1 MLEDTKKAIASL
13 RNDAEVAFPPMNI
26 MLRAAANLIEINARK
41 ADELN
46 AQLEAVKAERDR
58 YWDWIKAMGC
68 ETCSGDCVK
77 CDGQSGWVWS
87 GEVKEDQS
95 CH

>member
-13 RNDAEVAFPPMNI
+13 RNDAEAASPPMNI

-68 ETCSGDCVK
+68 ETCSGDCAK
-77 CDGQSGWVWS
+77 CDGVSGWKWS
-87 GEVKEDQS
+87 GEKDAD
-95 CH
+95 